1 MRRWPLALR
10 LVIASVAATG
20 VLAAVDPGRLEL
32 ALRVEVLA
40 LALIAVGALAHLL
53 AVRAPAP
60 PPTPFD
66 PAPIPVPTVAL
77 PADLERLGLELRTL
91 GLRRGAS
98 TTPIALPLRLRGVA
112 RRVAANRLAQ
122 HHGLALDDPRAT
134 TVLDPELRAALAGE
148 RIIIDVDRLVAALE
162 AV

>member
-1 MRRWPLALR
+1 MKRWSLALR
-10 LVIASVAATG
+10 LVVASVAALA

-32 ALRVEVLA
+32 ALRLEVLV
-40 LALIAVGALAHLL
+40 LALIAVGALGHLL

-60 PPTPFD
+60 PPSPFD
-66 PAPIPVPTVAL
+66 PAPEPVPAVAL

-112 RRVAANRLAQ
+112 QRAAANRLAE
-122 HHGLALDDPRAT
+122 HHGLAMDDPQAAA
-134 TVLDPELRAALAGE
+134 VLGPDLRAALAGE
-148 RIIIDVDRLVAALE
+148 RIIVDVDGIVAALD
-162 AV
+162 AL